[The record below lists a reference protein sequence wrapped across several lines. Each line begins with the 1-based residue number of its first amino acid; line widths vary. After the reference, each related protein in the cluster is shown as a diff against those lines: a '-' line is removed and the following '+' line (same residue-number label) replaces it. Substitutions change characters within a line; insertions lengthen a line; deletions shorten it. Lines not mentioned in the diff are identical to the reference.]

1 MDQYTQGL
9 QQIGKGLD
17 GKRGQSG
24 NALDIKKKGQTSKRS
39 KKWGQSENIV
49 IKQRKRGQF
58 GITENKQR
66 KRCKTSNS
74 ERKLRKS
81 GRSGNAM
88 GKVVKSGKSSNV
100 VGKLKKRGK
109 IHNAVEKIRKRP
121 QAGNASGKV
130 TKSGQGGKAVG
141 GVTGN
146 VADNQGSSELISALC
161 NDIENSCSKLSNDEL
176 QSTVRKIKEVLMEEV
191 DANNNRS
198 ENCASTDIEESVH
211 TVVDVPD
218 VGTPMIDLF
227 LAHPTLKR
235 KSRTTNCHLRQNE
248 HKASHRDCVQIES
261 SDTQGDNVQSNSGVH
276 QRDIQGESA
285 VTQRDETELITN
297 YIDTGYQNDG
307 AIPSDHYP
315 NSDEIIEHG
324 HDNIPSVAT
333 TDLVRGKRKSHKVK
347 CSVSDHEV
355 FGNIKEKK
363 AHRRKNN
370 DTSLSEVD
378 VECEYCDLGKID
390 EIPQHVLKN
399 WPRKKVK
406 IWRKNLP
413 PRERNYDLIPEGTEF

>member
-9 QQIGKGLD
+9 QQIRKGLD

-24 NALDIKKKGQTSKRS
+24 NALDIKKRGQTSKRS

-74 ERKLRKS
+74 ERKLRNS
-81 GRSGNAM
+81 GRSGNAV
-88 GKVVKSGKSSNV
+88 GKVGKSRKSRNA

-109 IHNAVEKIRKRP
+109 IHNAVEKIRKR
-121 QAGNASGKV
+121 GRTSNALNRV
-130 TKSGQGGKAVG
+130 TKSGGNGKAVG

-146 VADNQGSSELISALC
+146 VADNHGSSELISALC

-191 DANNNRS
+191 DSNNNRS
-198 ENCASTDIEESVH
+198 ENCASSEIEESVH

-235 KSRTTNCHLRQNE
+235 KSRITNCFSRQNE
-248 HKASHRDCVQIES
+248 RTASQRDCVQMES
-261 SDTQGDNVQSNSGVH
+261 SDIQGDNVQSDSDV
-276 QRDIQGESA
+276 RDVQGGSA
-285 VTQRDETELITN
+285 VSQRNETEFVTN
-297 YIDTGYQNDG
+297 HIDTGYQNDG
-307 AIPSDHYP
+307 AILSDHYS
-315 NSDEIIEHG
+315 NCDEVIEHG
-324 HDNIPSVAT
+324 YDDVPPVAT
-333 TDLVRGKRKSHKVK
+333 TDLVKGKSKVRRVK

-363 AHRRKNN
+363 AQRRKNN

-378 VECEYCDLGKID
+378 IECEYCDLGKID